1 MIQVTKSKQCE
12 NLWKFVDFSV
22 SEILREINFGEFK
35 VIKVVILTLSEALNF
50 DFWDISAIQNLKNP
64 QNQNSVPLK
73 IVKIAVFRF

>member
-1 MIQVTKSKQCE
+1 M
-12 NLWKFVDFSV
+12 DFSV
-22 SEILREINFGEFK
+22 SEILCEINFGEFK